1 LEASL
6 HEPQYN
12 LEHGFVI
19 DKQQQQQQQQ
29 QRTGEL
35 PVVFS

>member
-6 HEPQYN
+6 HEPQHN
-12 LEHGFVI
+12 LEQGFVI
-19 DKQQQQQQQQ
+19 DKQQQQQQ

-35 PVVFS
+35 PVVSS